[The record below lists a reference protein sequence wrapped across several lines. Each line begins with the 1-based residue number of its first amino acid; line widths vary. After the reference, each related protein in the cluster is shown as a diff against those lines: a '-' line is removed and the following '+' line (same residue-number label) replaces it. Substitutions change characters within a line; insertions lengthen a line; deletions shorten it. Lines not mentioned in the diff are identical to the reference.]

1 MEVISGE
8 KLFADATREELDKR
22 SMELAEIER
31 EAARPEWDKLEE
43 QMREAADFEERPI
56 YAEEGELARFG
67 YVVGYVLESK
77 SVGKRIYKCRKL
89 VPLDGT
95 GERGY
100 QKRGFLEPTIED
112 IGEPFNWPGHEIQD
126 EDGTVLSETEVLS
139 RREVE

>member
-1 MEVISGE
+1 MTMEVISGE

-43 QMREAADFEERPI
+43 QMREAADFVERPI
-56 YAEEGELARFG
+56 MAKGGPLARFK

-77 SVGKRIYKCRKL
+77 SVGRRIYKAHKF

-100 QKRGFLEPTIED
+100 QKRGFLEPTVED
-112 IGEPFNWPGHEIQD
+112 IAQSVNWPGEKIVA
-126 EDGTVLSETEVLS
+126 EAEVIADGTPIS
-139 RREVE
+139 R